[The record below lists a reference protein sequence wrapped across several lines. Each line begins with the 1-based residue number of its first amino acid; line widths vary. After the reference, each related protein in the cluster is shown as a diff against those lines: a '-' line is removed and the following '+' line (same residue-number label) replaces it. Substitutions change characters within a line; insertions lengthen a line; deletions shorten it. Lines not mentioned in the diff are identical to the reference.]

1 MDLTKTLGSMFRKL
15 KLSRKKRTPKV
26 SSLDSSR
33 SMSENSMSERSK
45 KERSKKRTR
54 TRTRKRKTNVVRQ
67 SSLKL

>member
-33 SMSENSMSERSK
+33 SMSENSMSEK
-45 KERSKKRTR
+45 K
-54 TRTRKRKTNVVRQ
+54 
-67 SSLKL
+67 